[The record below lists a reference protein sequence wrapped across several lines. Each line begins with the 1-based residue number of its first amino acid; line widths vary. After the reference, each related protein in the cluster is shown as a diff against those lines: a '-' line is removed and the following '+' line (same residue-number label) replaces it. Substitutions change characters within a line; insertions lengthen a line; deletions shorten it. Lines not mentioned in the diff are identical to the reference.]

1 MDDKRPKIKGHKKLL
16 ITSCPAFV
24 AKLFFNFYFACDFF
38 NNVAYKTEFLKC
50 CKCISK
56 VRNFS
61 LITLK

>member
-24 AKLFFNFYFACDFF
+24 AKLFFDFDFACNFF

-50 CKCISK
+50 CISK